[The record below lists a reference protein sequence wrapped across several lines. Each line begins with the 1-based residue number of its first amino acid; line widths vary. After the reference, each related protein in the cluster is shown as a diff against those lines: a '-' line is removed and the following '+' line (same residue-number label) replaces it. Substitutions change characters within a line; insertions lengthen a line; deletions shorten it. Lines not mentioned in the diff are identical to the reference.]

1 MAAADAKRVTRHWT
15 EEEDAAVLR
24 HVAAH
29 GPENWVRAAQ
39 PQHSAY
45 HYCNREQYLRCVLP
59 FAHRR

>member
-39 PQHSAY
+39 PQHSAIIIAMPRNT
-45 HYCNREQYLRCVLP
+45 CAVLP
-59 FAHRR
+59 FAHHR